1 MSASARAAKSRAV
14 LVYAGD
20 GVYTGERKVESL
32 ISSLRTYL
40 GGTKV
45 VRKIKAD
52 DILHSEW
59 ETGCDMLCMPG
70 GADLPYCAAL
80 NGPGNVRIRR
90 FVEQGGAYLGICAGA
105 YYASARCEFE
115 EGTKME
121 VVGERELAF
130 FDGVARGTAYP
141 GFDYLVDTGAHA
153 APLYW
158 SQGECVIYCN
168 GGSGFI
174 GRGGESADRSSEV
187 LAWYADESVARRLN
201 PRRAQAPV
209 AAIVRC
215 AVGKGVAV
223 LSGVHAELS
232 EEWRERQSS
241 APASELARL
250 REGEAA
256 RLRFWSYLL
265 SAAGLSAGDAGADV

>member
-1 MSASARAAKSRAV
+1 MSAKASAAARAV

-20 GVYTGERKVESL
+20 GVYAGERKIECLVR
-32 ISSLRTYL
+32 SLRAHL
-40 GGTKV
+40 GGAKV
-45 VRKIKAD
+45 VRKVKAD
-52 DILHSEW
+52 DILHSDW
-59 ETGCDMLCMPG
+59 EVGCDMLCMPG

-80 NGPGNVRIRR
+80 NGRGNVRIKR

-105 YYASARCEFE
+105 YYGSARCEFE
-115 EGTKME
+115 EGTQME

-130 FDGVARGTAYP
+130 FSGVARGTAYP

-153 APLYW
+153 APLNVPAW
-158 SQGECVIYCN
+158 SGGECVIYCN

-174 GRGGESADRSSEV
+174 GRGGESADQSSEV
-187 LAWYADESVARRLN
+187 LAWYADDSVTRRLN
-201 PRRAQAPV
+201 PQQRTPV
-209 AAIVRC
+209 AAVVRC

-223 LSGVHAELS
+223 LSGVHPELT
-232 EEWRERQSS
+232 EEWLERQSS

-250 REGEAA
+250 RDGLAG

-265 SAAGLSAGDAGADV
+265 STAGLGTGPKL